1 MKLVFNPKVTGGSS
15 DRTIYLLDEPGS
27 YLHQSAQTEL
37 CSKLVEISKNHGS
50 VIYCTHSHKLLNP
63 DLIPLNSIYIV
74 EKDSKKKIK
83 ATPLPKIQTKVENT
97 YAFQPVLEALQTPAF
112 ESSIRNE
119 KVIAVE
125 GIYDK
130 YAIQLMT
137 KLDDSTYILPG
148 TNADSIFKNIQYLNA
163 FNKTYIAIWDNDEE
177 GQTVYKKAIK
187 FFGEIESEKF
197 DLLPKNGSKKR
208 RMEEMFLKKDID
220 LLRTKLGLNSDA
232 TYESIISSLFYSN
245 KRERQKIVSSISKET
260 KSNFDIL
267 KTIIDKR
274 LKKSQEIIDKII

>member
-232 TYESIISSLFYSN
+232 TYESIISSLFSSN

>member
-1 MKLVFNPKVTGGSS
+1 M
-15 DRTIYLLDEPGS
+15 
-27 YLHQSAQTEL
+27 
-37 CSKLVEISKNHGS
+37 EISKNHGS